1 MPTSWM
7 RGKFALPFGILGAGA
22 ALSVALGISAHREI
36 DRAGQERFDAVAVN
50 LARKVE
56 GRFDDYV
63 GVLTGLRA
71 RFNGAEPPTRAQ
83 FRDYVAGL
91 NLARNYPGFRAVN
104 YAPFIT
110 PGEKSRFEANVRN
123 DAQLDASLAAH
134 FGIKPA
140 GGRDGYFPILFI
152 EPLAGHEAA
161 LGSGPGAPPNRG
173 NALGA
178 ARGTGGPR

>member
-36 DRAGQERFDAVAVN
+36 DRAGHERFDAVAVN

-71 RFNGAEPPTRAQ
+71 RFNSAEPPTRAQ
-83 FRDYVAGL
+83 FKDYVAGL
-91 NLARNYPGFRAVN
+91 DLARTYPGFRVVN
-104 YAPFIT
+104 YAPYVAA
-110 PGEKSRFEANVRN
+110 GDKSLFEAQVRK
-123 DAQLDASLAAH
+123 DPLLDASVAARYAVTPS
-134 FGIKPA
+134 GE
-140 GGRDGYFPILFI
+140 RDGYFPILFI
-152 EPLAGHEAA
+152 EPMAGHEAL
-161 LGSGPGAPPNRG
+161 LGS
-173 NALGA
+173 
-178 ARGTGGPR
+178 